1 MMRIDKTVK
10 RETLYITGGVLLLSI
25 CTQAVFLVAG
35 FWDVT
40 VLFGN
45 LYGAFLAVFNFF
57 LLGLTVQKA
66 VTKEEKDAKN
76 LIRLSQS
83 GRMMG
88 LLVFAIVGVY
98 LPCFHFLAVLLPLLF
113 PRIAILFRP
122 LFDKKLGG
130 EKEGEKI

>member
-1 MMRIDKTVK
+1 MMRIDAAVK
-10 RETLYITGGVLLLSI
+10 RETFYITASVLIFSVLM
-25 CTQAVFLVAG
+25 QAVFLIVG

-66 VTKEEKDAKN
+66 VTKEEKEAKN
-76 LIRLSQS
+76 LIKLSQT
-83 GRMMG
+83 GRMLG
-88 LLVFAIVGVY
+88 LLVLAIVGVY

-113 PRIAILFRP
+113 PRIAIMFRP
-122 LFDKKLGG
+122 LFDKKTSG
-130 EKEGEKI
+130 EKEGENV

>member
-1 MMRIDKTVK
+1 MLRIDPAVK
-10 RETLYITGGVLLLSI
+10 RETFYITASVLIFSVLM
-25 CTQAVFLVAG
+25 QAVFLVAG

-66 VTKEEKDAKN
+66 VTKEEKEAKN
-76 LIRLSQS
+76 LIKLSQS
-83 GRMMG
+83 GRMLG
-88 LLVFAIVGVY
+88 LLVLAIAGVY

-113 PRIAILFRP
+113 PRIAIMFRP
-122 LFDKKLGG
+122 LFDKKVSG
-130 EKEGEKI
+130 EKEGENV